1 MKLSYV
7 VMLMVLPCI
16 AGAADLRAFKC
27 TDAIGNATFATQPC
41 APVADSPGPE
51 AKADEAQREFAR
63 LDALFHQAL
72 GTKNRVRFCPL
83 LGDLARQAVKVGDQ
97 QRDAIRNSAFEVI
110 EVSKTD
116 ILDIEK
122 REIRLGMSKCSVLA
136 SWGVPEGGFRKIARK
151 SGKSERWIYG
161 KSGPHV
167 IVEAGV
173 VTTIEN

>member
-7 VMLMVLPCI
+7 MMLMVLPCM
-16 AGAADLRAFKC
+16 AGAADVRAFKC
-27 TDAIGNATFATQPC
+27 TDAKGNATFSTQPC
-41 APVADSPGPE
+41 APLADPPRPE

-63 LDALFHQAL
+63 LDAQFHQAL

-97 QRDAIRNSAFEVI
+97 QRDAIRNSAFEGI

-122 REIRLGMSKCSVLA
+122 REIRLGMSKCAVLA
-136 SWGVPEGGFRKIARK
+136 SWGVPEGGFKKIARK